1 MSAAPGAAAA
11 GDARSRGYR
20 AARVVSYLLN
30 PLVFPPV
37 GLALVHAHAG
47 PTPAAGALGGLTTL
61 GIGAV
66 FYGLVP
72 LAYIVA
78 LVRAGRAESLEVRD
92 RAARLGPL
100 AVSIASYA
108 VGAVAL
114 AATVDGPARPLVL
127 TFAVGFPLNT
137 IGLLAI
143 TRWWKI
149 SLHLSSL
156 AGFVAVQAYAAWTL
170 PAAGA
175 LTLSPASV
183 ALLVPLVPLLMWARV
198 RSGAHTPAQVVA
210 GAAYGALVPLA
221 EFVAFVGGP

>member
-1 MSAAPGAAAA
+1 MTAAPHAV
-11 GDARSRGYR
+11 DARSRAYR
-20 AARVVSYLLN
+20 TARAVSYLLN
-30 PLVFPPV
+30 PLVFPPI

-47 PTPAAGALGGLTTL
+47 PPPAGAALLAALVTL
-61 GIGAV
+61 AVGAV
-66 FYGLVP
+66 FYCFVP
-72 LAYIVA
+72 LGYIVR
-78 LVRAGRAESLEVRD
+78 LVRSGAAESLEVRD
-92 RAARLGPL
+92 RITRLRPL

-114 AATVDGPARPLVL
+114 AATVDGPARPLIL
-127 TFAVGFPLNT
+127 TFAVAFPLNT

-143 TRWWKI
+143 TRRWKI

-156 AGFVAVQAYAAWTL
+156 AGFVAVQGYAAWTL

-175 LTLSPASV
+175 LTLSAASV
-183 ALLVPLVPLLMWARV
+183 ALLLPLLPLLMWARV

-221 EFVAFVGGP
+221 EFLLVVGGP